1 MTLVQSH
8 TNDTM
13 HMSSLTSVVSCVII
27 KSEVNIQSL
36 ENVGNHFSF
45 IYYLNESDVL

>member
-8 TNDTM
+8 TM
-13 HMSSLTSVVSCVII
+13 HMSSLTSVVSLCVII
-27 KSEVNIQSL
+27 KSAVNIQSL

-45 IYYLNESDVL
+45 IYYLNESGIL